1 MPLTIGHRQHTPAP
15 MPTCSNELD
24 DDAMTVDPKADVPST
39 SGKAAEDR
47 ATAGVHRTLPAKYAV
62 VLGLLGSTLVAA
74 VGATVYTDT
83 GPVPGLPG
91 LDPLV
96 RVGLPV
102 IRVLLDLT
110 ALATV
115 GLSFLPKLLGFDRP
129 KHTEPIMSVAR
140 RVTVVTALL
149 WMVCALLA
157 LLLQAAELNP
167 GRTLTTTMVIDY
179 VANVPAGPGLLMSA
193 GGALACA
200 LFGLLAVRHGES
212 VPAELRAIVAVL
224 SLLPIPLTGH
234 ATDWVYHDFSM
245 ISMDLHVVAASVWTG
260 GLAALAVF
268 VAPRR
273 GLLAQAL
280 PRFSR
285 LATLSVCT
293 VGISGAFNGI
303 MELVI
308 TPGAGLIGL
317 INTAYGQIVLA
328 KIACLVALA
337 MSGGHIR
344 FRLMPRIARHQ
355 STALI
360 GWIALEVS
368 IMGVAYGLGVV
379 LARAPVIA

>member
-1 MPLTIGHRQHTPAP
+1 
-15 MPTCSNELD
+15 
-24 DDAMTVDPKADVPST
+24 MTVDPEADVPST
-39 SGKAAEDR
+39 SGKAAEQP
-47 ATAGVHRTLPAKYAV
+47 AMAGVHWTLPAKYAV
-62 VLGLLGSTLVAA
+62 VLGLLGSALVAA
-74 VGATVYTDT
+74 IGATAYTDT
-83 GPVPGLPG
+83 GPVPGLPQV
-91 LDPLV
+91 DPLV
-96 RVGLPV
+96 RFGLPV
-102 IRVLLDLT
+102 IRALLDLA

-149 WMVCALLA
+149 WMVCALLS

-179 VANVPAGPGLLMSA
+179 VAGVPAGPGLLLSA
-193 GGALACA
+193 GGAFACA

-224 SLLPIPLTGH
+224 SLLPMPLTGH

-245 ISMDLHVVAASVWTG
+245 ISMELHVVAAAVWTG
-260 GLAALAVF
+260 GLAALAIF

-273 GLLAQAL
+273 GLLAPAL

-308 TPGAGLIGL
+308 TPGAGLAGL
-317 INTAYGQIVLA
+317 ITTAYGQIVLA
-328 KIACLVALA
+328 KIACLAALA
-337 MSGGHIR
+337 FSGGHIR

-355 STALI
+355 RTALI

-379 LARAPVIA
+379 LARAPVVA